1 MANKNNFS
9 LTVIVIVFAII
20 TIFVGYFLGNW
31 MIRMAFE
38 NPEQSNEI
46 SKQEVNQEEEKKE
59 VNIDEKTDTVTTIKD
74 QNGKVTT
81 DTLSKASYEVQV
93 VAFNNYNNAQKV
105 KKELEN
111 HGYEV
116 LITEGKPHKVRVGPS
131 SEKKGAETIKKEI
144 EKLGYNGF
152 VLNINN

>member
-81 DTLSKASYEVQV
+81 DTFSKASYAVQV
-93 VAFNNYNNAQKV
+93 GAFNNYNNAQKL

-111 HGYEV
+111 QGYEV

-144 EKLGYNGF
+144 EKIGYNGF